1 MSDARIKSTDL
12 ISQSRAALA
21 RWDNEGGAG
30 PEGRQMQDM
39 TSLVA
44 ESRCWPA
51 RPDLEPPPAEPGTV
65 PEHNPILP
73 QADLCRHGSANH
85 AP

>member
-1 MSDARIKSTDL
+1 MSHPPIEIADL
-12 ISQSRAALA
+12 IRQRNAALA

-30 PEGRQMQDM
+30 PEGPQMQDM

-51 RPDLEPPPAEPGTV
+51 KPDLKPRPAEPGSV
-65 PEHNPILP
+65 PE
-73 QADLCRHGSANH
+73 
-85 AP
+85 